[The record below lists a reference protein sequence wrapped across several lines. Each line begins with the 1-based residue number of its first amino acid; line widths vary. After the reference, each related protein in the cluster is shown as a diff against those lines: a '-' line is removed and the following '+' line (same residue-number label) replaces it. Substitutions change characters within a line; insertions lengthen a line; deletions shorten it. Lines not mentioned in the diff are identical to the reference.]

1 MTEIYLH
8 FLFAHYG
15 LYGNAPVRSVVAL
28 QVADAG
34 ALSILP
40 RDWRVETHCRSQ
52 IQGATVAAVD
62 QLRVRGHIIGH
73 ARNNM

>member
-15 LYGNAPVRSVVAL
+15 LYGNAPVRAVVFPKARGERL
-28 QVADAG
+28 LELLTTASANKDVNPWG
-34 ALSILP
+34 SN
-40 RDWRVETHCRSQ
+40 
-52 IQGATVAAVD
+52 
-62 QLRVRGHIIGH
+62 LRVRGHIIGH